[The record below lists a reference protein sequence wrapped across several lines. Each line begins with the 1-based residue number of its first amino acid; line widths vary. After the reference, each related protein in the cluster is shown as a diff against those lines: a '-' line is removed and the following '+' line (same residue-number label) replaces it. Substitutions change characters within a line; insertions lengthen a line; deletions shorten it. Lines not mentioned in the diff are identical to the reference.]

1 MVVELQ
7 YDPKRK
13 EVKIVSEYL
22 NNIKERF
29 SVKNP
34 GARFNRYQ
42 RFLPQ
47 RIYAI
52 TNAGYCGIGL
62 VPEIV
67 DYLNSQTIP
76 FEIKVNKEYNDVLLQ
91 THILNTGTHKTLDSE
106 FKLRDYQETAV
117 NKALESGYGVV
128 ELATGGGKTLII
140 ANLVYAALHSIKLTE
155 KVLIVVP
162 DLGLVA
168 QTYKDFISY
177 NFPMEIVSKWTGD
190 TELDSNARVIIAN
203 MGILQSKNSDISWF
217 SKVDLLVVD
226 ECLRK
231 NTTLITPSGYK
242 YIQDIKINDLV
253 MSYNIET
260 GCNEFQ
266 KVLNVWR
273 NLYKSNAYDHFLEIT
288 TDDGNTIQ
296 VTPNHK
302 IYTKKGMIRA
312 DALSINDEIICIKP
326 SFFMKILNIKKI
338 PRQNEDVFNIEVEH
352 NNNYYANGILVS
364 NCHKLRRGNKVCKLI
379 DKIPTLRRIGFTGTL
394 PENNID
400 KWNINNFIGPVIFKK
415 TTTELR
421 QDVGDKYIANA
432 QVLALHIEYDFK
444 PDYTSVSS
452 SDMYRLELEY
462 IHNKDFR
469 YKVIQRVVKNLN
481 NNCLILVDYIDH
493 GLKMKEALDSL
504 EGKQVFFIQGS
515 MEVEDRK
522 KIQTLMEK
530 DDNIVCIAIS
540 KIFSTGISIKNI
552 HYIIFA
558 AGGKSKIKTLQS
570 IGRGLRTHENKD
582 ILTIIDLVDEL
593 VYAFKHYEKRKDIYV
608 KEQIPIQDKTIKET
622 QS

>member
-1 MVVELQ
+1 MKVEFQ
-7 YDPKRK
+7 YDSKRK
-13 EVKIVSEYL
+13 EVKIVSEFL
-22 NNIKERF
+22 GNIKEAF
-29 SVKNP
+29 SVKNE
-34 GARFNRYQ
+34 AAKFNRYN
-42 RFLPQ
+42 RFLPR

-52 TNAGYCGIGL
+52 TAAGYCGIGL

-67 DYLNSQTIP
+67 DYLKTQDVP
-76 FEIKVNKEYNDVLLQ
+76 FDINYNADYLEALSK
-91 THILNTGTHKTLDSE
+91 THIVASEPSVKTLKSQFE
-106 FKLRDYQETAV
+106 LRDYQQIAV
-117 NKALESGYGVV
+117 NNALDKGYGVV

-140 ANLVYAALHSIKLTE
+140 ANLVYAALHNIDLTE
-155 KVLIVVP
+155 KVLIIVP
-162 DLGLVA
+162 DLGLVS
-168 QTYKDFISY
+168 QTYKDFENY
-177 NFPMEIVSKWTGD
+177 NFPMSIVSKWTGD
-190 TELDSNARVIIAN
+190 SELDPNARVIVAN

-217 SKVDLLVVD
+217 SKIGLLVVD
-226 ECLRK
+226 E
-231 NTTLITPSGYK
+231 
-242 YIQDIKINDLV
+242 
-253 MSYNIET
+253 
-260 GCNEFQ
+260 
-266 KVLNVWR
+266 
-273 NLYKSNAYDHFLEIT
+273 
-288 TDDGNTIQ
+288 
-296 VTPNHK
+296 
-302 IYTKKGMIRA
+302 
-312 DALSINDEIICIKP
+312 
-326 SFFMKILNIKKI
+326 
-338 PRQNEDVFNIEVEH
+338 
-352 NNNYYANGILVS
+352 
-364 NCHKLRRGNKVCKLI
+364 CHKLRRGNKVCKLI

>member
-91 THILNTGTHKTLDSE
+91 THILNDGTHKTLDSE

-203 MGILQSKNSDISWF
+203 MGILQSKSSDISWF
-217 SKVDLLVVD
+217 NKVGLLVVD
-226 ECLRK
+226 E
-231 NTTLITPSGYK
+231 
-242 YIQDIKINDLV
+242 
-253 MSYNIET
+253 
-260 GCNEFQ
+260 
-266 KVLNVWR
+266 
-273 NLYKSNAYDHFLEIT
+273 
-288 TDDGNTIQ
+288 
-296 VTPNHK
+296 
-302 IYTKKGMIRA
+302 
-312 DALSINDEIICIKP
+312 
-326 SFFMKILNIKKI
+326 
-338 PRQNEDVFNIEVEH
+338 
-352 NNNYYANGILVS
+352 
-364 NCHKLRRGNKVCKLI
+364 CHKLRRGNKVCKLI

-394 PENNID
+394 PENDID

-421 QDVGDKYIANA
+421 EAAGGEYIANA
-432 QVLALHIEYDFK
+432 QALALHIEYAMK
-444 PDYTSVSS
+444 PDYTAVAAAQR
-452 SDMYRLELEY
+452 YLTELDF
-462 IHNKDFR
+462 IHINKFR
-469 YKVIQRVVKNLN
+469 NEVIKNIIGKLN
-481 NNCLILVDYIDH
+481 NNSLILVDHIAH
-493 GLKMKEALDSL
+493 GENLYNTLSTL
-504 EGKQVFFIQGS
+504 TGKQVYFIQGS
-515 MEVEDRK
+515 VEVEDRK
-522 KIQTLMEK
+522 KVQELMEQH
-530 DDNIVCIAIS
+530 NNVVCVAIS

-552 HYIIFA
+552 HYIVFA

-570 IGRGLRTHENKD
+570 IGRGLRVHENKD
-582 ILTIIDLVDEL
+582 ILTIIDIVDEL
-593 VYAFKHYEKRKDIYV
+593 IYGGKHYDKRKEFYAL
-608 KEQIPIQDKTIKET
+608 EQIKITEKTITE
-622 QS
+622 S